1 MARANIDELRFFLEG
16 REDLAPHVQA
26 IGATVT
32 DLMVA
37 MTAKECHRQMNLS
50 EVAQEVSV
58 LLEDAPI
65 ELDVSDLEEEVA

>member
-37 MTAKECHRQMNLS
+37 MTAEECHRQMKMS
-50 EVAQEVSV
+50 EGAQEVTV
-58 LLEDAPI
+58 LLEDASI